1 MKTSTKTTLGAA
13 GATLAAAAAAYYLYG
28 SKNAEKNRAQLKSWA
43 EKAEREIV
51 REAKRFKNK
60 ALTDTNLNA
69 IITGVARQYEATR
82 DLDADDVREF
92 IATMKERWQEAR
104 GVMKGKQRKVSTR
117 KRVKAS

>member
-28 SKNAEKNRAQLKSWA
+28 SKHAEKNRAQLTSWA
-43 EKAEREIV
+43 AKAEREIV
-51 REAKRFKNK
+51 REAKRFKDK
-60 ALTDTNLNA
+60 ALTDKNLNA

-92 IATMKERWQEAR
+92 VAMMKERWQEAR

-117 KRVKAS
+117 KRA